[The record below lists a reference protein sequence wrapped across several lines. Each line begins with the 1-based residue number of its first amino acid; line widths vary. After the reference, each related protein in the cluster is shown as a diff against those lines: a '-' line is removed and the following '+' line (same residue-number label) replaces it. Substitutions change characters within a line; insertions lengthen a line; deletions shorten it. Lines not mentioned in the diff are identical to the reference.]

1 MYVITPVRFDQVG
14 QVAQVVE
21 LVDTQVSG
29 TCGRKVVDFLSDTPE
44 SDNYCSLQTIASPSL
59 CNLPACQISIGP
71 K

>member
-29 TCGRKVVDFLSDTPE
+29 TCGRKAVDFLSGTPE
-44 SDNYCSLQTIASPSL
+44 ADNYC
-59 CNLPACQISIGP
+59 
-71 K
+71 